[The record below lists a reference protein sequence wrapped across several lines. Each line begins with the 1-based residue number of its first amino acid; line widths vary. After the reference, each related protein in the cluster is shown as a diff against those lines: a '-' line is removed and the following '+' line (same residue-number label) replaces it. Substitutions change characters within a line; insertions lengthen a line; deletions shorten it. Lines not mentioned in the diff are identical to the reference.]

1 MGVGKMKFDLDR
13 FKESVQKGLF
23 LPNDLAYGYVDE
35 AKFERYQ
42 QELKWK
48 EGELKTTFEELRQ
61 RMSRCYFKNVV
72 LAQTCALDYAALNFP
87 AYSMLISE
95 DLAEDWLAIVDYHK
109 KFSRDH
115 SLHQPLTAYIAAS
128 LLGYGNANA
137 SLAIPASPGNLLDFC
152 VDAIFTSAEATYIKE
167 MAARYGIPMTM
178 LDDTTV
184 AREFWKGL
192 FYRTVVLSA
201 LFHDIGYP
209 WQYVDRIGAALRK
222 NVGILHPTDTTVLNI
237 VDNFKERMVMLPLR
251 HYQMLHVNE
260 PVNEDVQLRKLTES
274 ALATHGFPGAIAF
287 LSLNDTI
294 RKYPSKQ
301 PMALL
306 HEFSVEWA
314 AMGIFMHD
322 MAGKHK
328 KVYPKLR
335 VNILQDPLSVIIS
348 MADYLEEFNRPKV
361 QFKPKSRQSRMRYYS
376 DCSAVEVIC
385 DDEGTL
391 KVRMKYI
398 SDASKAIAAAF
409 KKEETEDYFT
419 PGTGYVDLAPM
430 GIRKV
435 VYEQE

>member
-1 MGVGKMKFDLDR
+1 MGVGKLTFNLEG
-13 FKESVQKGLF
+13 FKDSVQKGLF
-23 LPNDLAYGYVDE
+23 LPNDLSYGYVDE
-35 AKFERYQ
+35 AKFEQYQ

-48 EGELKTTFEELRQ
+48 EDGLKNTFEELRQ
-61 RMSRCYFKNVV
+61 RMSRRYFKNVI
-72 LAQTCALDYAALNFP
+72 LAQTCALDYAALQFP

-109 KFSRDH
+109 KYSRDH
-115 SLHQPLTAYIAAS
+115 SLHQPLTAYVAAS
-128 LLGYGNANA
+128 LLGYGDANA
-137 SLAIPASPGNLLDFC
+137 SLTIPANSGNLLDFC
-152 VDAIFTSAEATYIKE
+152 VDVIFTSSEASYIKE
-167 MAARYGIPMTM
+167 MANRYGMPKTM
-178 LDDTTV
+178 VDDTPA

-209 WQYVDRIGAALRK
+209 WQYLDRIGTALRK
-222 NVGILHPTDTTVLNI
+222 NVGILHPKDTTVLNI
-237 VDNFKERMVMLPLR
+237 VDCFKERMVMLPLR
-251 HYQMLHVNE
+251 HYQMAHVNE
-260 PVNEDVQLRKLTES
+260 PVNEDDQLKKLTAS
-274 ALATHGFPGAIAF
+274 ALETHGFPGAIAF
-287 LSLNDTI
+287 LSLNDTM

-301 PMALL
+301 SLALL
-306 HEFSVEWA
+306 HDFSVEWA

-348 MADYLEEFNRPKV
+348 IADYLEEFNRPKV
-361 QFKPKSRQSRMRYYS
+361 QFLPKSRQSRMRYYS
-376 DCSAVEVIC
+376 DCSTVEVKC

-391 KVRMKYI
+391 TVRMKYN

-409 KKEETEDYFT
+409 KKEETEVYFS
-419 PGTGYVDLAPM
+419 PGSGYVDLAPM

-435 VYEQE
+435 VYEQS